1 MFIEPQFGG
10 KSQQDRSGW
19 IEVISGC
26 MFSGKTEE
34 LIRRLNRALIAK
46 QKVEIFKPVIDTR
59 YHDTKIVSHNENAIR
74 STPVNFASDILLLA
88 GDSNVVGI
96 DEAQFFDEAIVE
108 VCNTLAN
115 QGKRVIVAGLDMDF
129 EGKPFGPMP
138 FLLAVAEF
146 VTKVHAICAQT
157 GELASFSYRL
167 TENENQVM
175 LGEQGQYE
183 ARSRKAFFEGMKN
196 RKHEGGSNE
205 M

>member
-1 MFIEPQFGG
+1 MFIEPQFGR
-10 KSQQDRSGW
+10 KSQQERAGW
-19 IEVISGC
+19 IEVICGC

-34 LIRRLNRALIAK
+34 LIRRLNRAIIAK

-74 STPVNFASDILLLA
+74 STPVNFAADIILLA
-88 GDSNVVGI
+88 GDSDVVGI
-96 DEAQFFDEAIVE
+96 DEAQFFDEGIVD

-138 FLLAVAEF
+138 YLLAVAEF

-167 TENENQVM
+167 ISNDKQVM
-175 LGEQGQYE
+175 LGELGEYE
-183 ARSRKAFFEGMKN
+183 ARSRKAFFEGMKDR
-196 RKHEGGSNE
+196 RK
-205 M
+205 